1 MADDDIEQLLR
12 EMRAAR
18 AALPANHR
26 ELLDQIG
33 VQETAVEDWPDGV
46 IDLYRTLNEPTP
58 AASAIVGAAAVWL
71 HECHTVAFNAVALR
85 KAVRGLTAASRSHLI
100 SSVAWHEYG
109 HALSVHHATAEHRR
123 RGLEL
128 LELVPEAV
136 REAIDYPN
144 RYRKSQVFD
153 ELIAGLYA
161 LLVDDVRTSGYV
173 QPDYLHDDVYAVFQ
187 EVVPWP
193 QIP

>member
-1 MADDDIEQLLR
+1 MVANDVEQLLR
-12 EMRAAR
+12 EIRAAR
-18 AALPANHR
+18 LELPEAHR

-58 AASAIVGAAAVWL
+58 APSTITGAAAVWL
-71 HECHTVAFNAVALR
+71 HERRTVAFNTTALR
-85 KAVRGLTAASRSHLI
+85 DAVHGLTTASRRHIVSA
-100 SSVAWHEYG
+100 VAWHEYG
-109 HALSVHHATAEHRR
+109 HALSVHRATDEHRR
-123 RGLEL
+123 HGLEL
-128 LELVPEAV
+128 LALVPDAI

-144 RYRKSQVFD
+144 RYRASQVFD
-153 ELIAGLYA
+153 EIIAGLYA
-161 LLVDDVRTSGYV
+161 LLVGDVRSSGYV
-173 QPDYLHDDVYAVFQ
+173 QPNYLHDDVYAAFQ